1 MYIFYNFKSFK
12 SIYRKCQ
19 SIYMTNCLFSYM
31 YIYNC
36 NSLKKLL
43 KQPETLTCYICC
55 LVILTCYLTF
65 ILCQKKW
72 RQICKNIQ
80 RNTYAECVIISEI
93 TCKRFTLTELIEKG
107 FKTNTAQEN
116 KNLRNFKLCYC
127 MV

>member
-72 RQICKNIQ
+72 RQICKIHTKEYLCRMCDYI
-80 RNTYAECVIISEI
+80 RN
-93 TCKRFTLTELIEKG
+93 
-107 FKTNTAQEN
+107 
-116 KNLRNFKLCYC
+116 NLQK
-127 MV
+127 VHAH